1 MTDRVP
7 KHADADILIVDDN
20 AANVELL
27 LALLEDEGYLRLD
40 GITDPRKVA
49 ARVAERAPDL
59 ILLDVRM
66 PHLSGFELMEQL
78 SAGAAEAP
86 AVIILTAQIDDA
98 TRYRALELGA
108 RDFLTKPFDQ
118 VEVLQRIRNTLHM
131 QRLMKERAERADLLE
146 VLRQEQDAL
155 PGSQRDVARP
165 VGTLVDQRVHV
176 DLRRPGSR

>member
-7 KHADADILIVDDN
+7 MHADADILIVDDN

-66 PHLSGFELMEQL
+66 PHLSGFDLMEQL
-78 SAGAAEAP
+78 SAGAVEAP
-86 AVIILTAQIDDA
+86 AAGAA
-98 TRYRALELGA
+98 TPRDTVVSGKDGDQRAGNGRRPAGPGGEPRG
-108 RDFLTKPFDQ
+108 
-118 VEVLQRIRNTLHM
+118 E
-131 QRLMKERAERADLLE
+131 
-146 VLRQEQDAL
+146 LRQRRERSC
-155 PGSQRDVARP
+155 GSGPFEDGPDLFRLR
-165 VGTLVDQRVHV
+165 LVRFRKIVQEEPEVVERQPSGHRSVSIIEV
-176 DLRRPGSR
+176 P